1 MNGISCEHVRDLLPL
16 QGHEDMAGAVDAHL
30 AGCAACRAEAE
41 LVALLRSGLD
51 PVPAGLE
58 ARVLDAVRSR
68 PGTRPVFTPGRF
80 AMAATLAAAVIGG
93 AAIWTSQSEPPA
105 AQAVAS
111 AGEIM
116 DMAWDT
122 EGDPLLHSGS
132 TLQQLSVE
140 ELELLLAELD

>member
-1 MNGISCEHVRDLLPL
+1 MNGISCEDVRDLLPL
-16 QGHEDMAGAVDAHL
+16 QRHEELAAAVDAHL

-51 PVPAGLE
+51 PVPDGLE
-58 ARVLDAVRSR
+58 ARVLGAVRSR
-68 PGTRPVFTPGRF
+68 PVPRPVFTAGRF

-93 AAIWTSQSEPPA
+93 VAILSPQSEPPTSH
-105 AQAVAS
+105 AVAS